1 MLHFSR
7 FLISTA
13 SLEQICI
20 GVSIACVYRI
30 YYSSILD
37 SQCLESRS
45 VDLGNTLPVKNTG
58 LKMVK

>member
-13 SLEQICI
+13 SLEQIC
-20 GVSIACVYRI
+20 IACVYRI

-37 SQCLESRS
+37 SQCLESMS

-58 LKMVK
+58 LKMVKQCNK